1 MKSVSVSAGEW
12 MNFRFTVFHSAKPK
26 HNQSWVDGIRE
37 ARGSCL
43 QFRCWRVIWSV
54 LILVQLY
61 FKRFKRDLLNRVV
74 LINQ

>member
-43 QFRCWRVIWSV
+43 QFRCWRVMICFD
-54 LILVQLY
+54 IQLY